1 MTLDSIAD
9 EAGQQGHK
17 KQVQFVAQIFRGWIG
32 RDRVPKVTFTTYA
45 GNQSVGT
52 GNTSSYNHKLRYKL
66 ITSTCYDF
74 PIKVKWTLSD
84 RGPVKGVIT
93 DTRYR
98 STATTTVL
106 VSTLQRVLCGEGG
119 RAGVALWWHKPMAQS
134 VTPRRFI
141 EHRIPRLLPRLLLGQ
156 TIDHQILKCR
166 LFH

>member
-1 MTLDSIAD
+1 MKRDSRDTKNKFNLLPKYSEGGLGGIAC
-9 EAGQQGHK
+9 QKSHSRHM
-17 KQVQFVAQIFRGWIG
+17 RGINLWG
-32 RDRVPKVTFTTYA
+32 PETPVH
-45 GNQSVGT
+45 
-52 GNTSSYNHKLRYKL
+52 NHKLRYKL